1 MNSCTCE
8 NWTLEDVSNALQNLS
23 KDNKVIVVPMFQR
36 GKRWK
41 KQQEQTFIDS
51 MRKGYPV
58 GTMLFYKKLVNNKEN
73 YILVDGL
80 QRGNTIRKYMTNPT
94 EFFSMN
100 EISDSVCKEIMLAMG
115 LADNDATKAKKYLYE
130 FIQKQKRFDFPPTE
144 FFHLSQEL
152 CDLYDVSFAS
162 HGQQVI
168 GVLDNFFKEGKTD
181 YDQIAKSVIPVIIYN
196 GEESNLPE
204 IFDRINSKGTPLN
217 LYEVYAASWPVD
229 KKFHVSTKEIVEAVA
244 RKYEILCEDGYIID
258 GYNKEKFL
266 AAQELNAF
274 EYVFGLSKYLTTNYK
289 DLAFETSIGDDA
301 VNSLAFE
308 LVNACLN
315 DSDKIKTL
323 HELINQMDVDKFQSA
338 LENAIVFVSGSL
350 QAVTRFKGNKR
361 NADKILHS
369 KFQILSM
376 ISTTFKDMYDYGN
389 YDYHCDEWKD
399 KKDII
404 QKNLLHY
411 YVYDILTNYWFEG
424 GTGKI
429 HAAYK
434 PVNRYLQPISDRSW
448 MVAIGG
454 YFESTM
460 QRQESDKVKNVSKED
475 FVFLNCIY
483 LKTFTAMDQ
492 LSMDKFDVEHIAPK
506 SQMQKLIKKTNSH
519 GLPISCIANLCYLP
533 EFANRSKRDKNFY
546 QDKKYRKIVDLEEVE
561 SKYSFTT
568 ETDLEWMDIDYGTND
583 TEFLIASFT
592 DFLNNRFQALK
603 EKFCKSLDINIVD
616 ISDVKQNVYEALNDE
631 QMSEYVRII
640 GTGKTKDEYYSLEDS
655 EPTSKGRYMKAVIE
669 YYYEQ
674 HPEMTYEDLLTDLL
688 QRTAKAKFWPQIIAI
703 PSEIKKKQRGRYL
716 DNAET
721 TIMSHDGLEFAICN
735 QCNPERMNA
744 IIQLACECKLHTE
757 ISYWE
762 GKTAPVKEEKGSSVG
777 APFKFSM
784 VNLKP
789 GDKVIFEPLNLEVT
803 VATDKELEYKGKLYT
818 TTGFCKEFLP
828 GSMRNLSGA
837 YQGPKYF
844 LYNGKALSVLRKELE
859 SGQQLFVD
867 FE

>member
-8 NWTLEDVSNALQNLS
+8 NWTLEEVSKALQDSS

-41 KQQEQTFIDS
+41 TLQEQTFIDS

-58 GTMLFYKKLVNNKEN
+58 GTMLFYKKLVNNKEH

-94 EFFSMN
+94 IFFSMS
-100 EISDSVCKEIMLAMG
+100 EISDSVCDSILEAMCIG
-115 LADNDATKAKKYLYE
+115 DGDINKAKGHLFSFVHE
-130 FIQKQKRFDFPPTE
+130 QKKFDFTPMQYYK
-144 FFHLSQEL
+144 LSKEL
-152 CDLYDVSFAS
+152 CGLYDVSFDE
-162 HGQQVI
+162 HGESI
-168 GVLDNFFKEGKTD
+168 IEVLTAFFNDGKTD
-181 YDQIAKSVIPVIIYN
+181 YDNIAKSVIPVIIYN
-196 GEESNLPE
+196 GDENNLPE

-217 LYEVYAASWPVD
+217 LYEVYAASWPVNN
-229 KKFHVSTKEIVEAVA
+229 KFRVSTKEIVEAVV
-244 RKYEILCEDGYIID
+244 RKYEILREDGYIID

-266 AAQELNAF
+266 EAQELNSF
-274 EYVFGLSKYLTTNYK
+274 EYMFGLSKYLTTKYK
-289 DLAFETSIGDDA
+289 DLAFETNIGDDA

-315 DSDKIKTL
+315 DSDKIKSL
-323 HELINQMDVDKFQSA
+323 HELINKLDVDKFQKA
-338 LENAIVFVSGSL
+338 LEASIAFVTDSL
-350 QAVTRFKGNKR
+350 KAVTRFKGNKR
-361 NADKILHS
+361 NADKIFHS

-376 ISTTFKDMYDYGN
+376 ISTTFKDMYDEGIYEQV
-389 YDYHCDEWKD
+389 CDTWKD
-399 KKDII
+399 KKDVI

-434 PVNRYLQPISDRSW
+434 PSNRYLQPISDRSW

-460 QRQESDKVKNVSKED
+460 QRKESDKVKIVSKED
-475 FVFLNCIY
+475 YVFLNCIY
-483 LKTFTAMDQ
+483 LNTFTAMDQ

-506 SQMQKLIKKTNSH
+506 AQMQKMIKKTLSQ
-519 GLPISCIANLCYLP
+519 GLPISSIANLCYLP

-546 QDKKYRKIVDLEEVE
+546 QDKKYRSVVNLEEVE
-561 SKYSFTT
+561 AKYSFTT
-568 ETDLEWMDIDYGTND
+568 ESDLEWMDIEYTSND
-583 TEFLIASFT
+583 TEFLIASYT
-592 DFLNNRFQALK
+592 EFLNTRFQKLK
-603 EKFCKSLDINIVD
+603 ELFCKSLGINIVE
-616 ISDVKQNVYEALNDE
+616 ISDVKVNAYDALNDE
-631 QMSEYVRII
+631 QMSEYVTII
-640 GTGKTKDEYYSLEDS
+640 GSGKTKDEYYRLEDS

-674 HPEMTYEDLLTDLL
+674 HPEMTYEDLLKDLL
-688 QRTAKAKFWPQIIAI
+688 QRTAKARFWPQIIAL
-703 PSEIKKKQRGRYL
+703 PSDIKQQQRSRYV
-716 DNAET
+716 DNAES
-721 TIMSHDGLEFAICN
+721 TILSHDGYEFAICN

-744 IIQLACECKLHTE
+744 IIKLACECKLHTE

-762 GKTAPVKEEKGSSVG
+762 SKPSASNENNISSVG
-777 APFKFSM
+777 GPFKFSM
-784 VNLKP
+784 VGLKA
-789 GDKVIFEPLNLEVT
+789 GDKVIFKPLNLEVI
-803 VATDKELEYKGKLYT
+803 VANDKEVEYQGKLYS

-828 GSMRNLSGA
+828 VSMRNTSGA

-844 LYNGKALSVLRKELE
+844 LYNGKALNELRKHKENE
-859 SGQQLFVD
+859 Q
-867 FE
+867 

>member
-8 NWTLEDVSNALQNLS
+8 NWTLESVSKALLNS
-23 KDNKVIVVPMFQR
+23 SMDNKVIVVPMFQR

-41 KQQEQTFIDS
+41 KQQENTFIDS

-94 EFFSMN
+94 EFFSMS
-100 EISDSVCKEIMLAMG
+100 EISETVCNELMIALG
-115 LADNDATKAKKYLYE
+115 IPEADPNNAKNFLFT
-130 FIQKQKRFDFPPTE
+130 FIQKQKKYDLLPTE
-144 FFHLSQEL
+144 YLKISREL
-152 CDLYDVSFAS
+152 CELYEVPFSVY
-162 HGQQVI
+162 GEKVM
-168 GVLDNFFKEGKTD
+168 GVLTDFFQAGKND
-181 YDQIAKSVIPVIIYN
+181 FEQIAKSIIPVIIYN
-196 GEESNLPE
+196 GDENNLPE

-229 KKFHVSTKEIVEAVA
+229 KKFHVATKEIVEFVV
-244 RKYEILCEDGYIID
+244 RKYEILREDGYIID

-266 AAQELNAF
+266 EAQELNAF
-274 EYVFGLSKYLTTNYK
+274 EYMFGLSKYLTTKYK
-289 DLAFETSIGDDA
+289 ELAFEVSMGDDA

-315 DSDKIKTL
+315 DSDKIKSL
-323 HELINQMDVDKFQSA
+323 HELINKLDVGQFQMA
-338 LENAIVFVSGSL
+338 LENAILFVTDSL
-350 QAVTRFKGNKR
+350 KTVTRFKGNKR
-361 NADKILHS
+361 NSEKIFHS

-376 ISTTFKDMYDYGN
+376 ISTTFKDMYADGN
-389 YDYHCDEWKD
+389 YSQVCESWKD

-434 PVNRYLQPISDRSW
+434 PTNRYLQPVSDRTW

-454 YFESTM
+454 YFETTM
-460 QRQESDKVKNVSKED
+460 QRQELDKIKNVSKED
-475 FVFLNCIY
+475 YVFLNCIY
-483 LKTFTAMDQ
+483 LNTFTAMDQ

-506 SQMQKLIKKTNSH
+506 AQMQKLIKKTNSH

-546 QDKKYRKIVDLEEVE
+546 QDKNYRKVVNLDEVE
-561 SKYSFTT
+561 TKYSFTT
-568 ETDLEWMDIDYGTND
+568 QADLEWMDIDYGVND
-583 TEFLIASFT
+583 TEFLIASYT
-592 DFLNNRFQALK
+592 EFLNSRFQTLK
-603 EKFCKSLDINIVD
+603 ELFCKSMGINIVD
-616 ISDVKQNVYEALNDE
+616 ISDIKQNVYEALNDE
-631 QMSEYVRII
+631 QMSEYVTVI
-640 GTGKTKDEYYSLEDS
+640 GSGSTKDEYYSLEDS

-674 HPEMTYEDLLTDLL
+674 HPEMTYDDLLTDLL
-688 QRTAKAKFWPQIIAI
+688 QRTAKARFWPQILAI
-703 PSEIKKKQRGRYL
+703 PSEIKKNQRARYL

-721 TIMSHDGLEFAICN
+721 TIKSHDGIDFAICN

-762 GKTAPVKEEKGSSVG
+762 GKSAPTKEDKGTSVG

-784 VNLKP
+784 VNLKL
-789 GDKVIFEPLNLEVT
+789 GDKVVFEPLGVEVT
-803 VATDKELEYKGKLYT
+803 VANDKEVEYQGKLYT

-828 GSMRNLSGA
+828 GSMRNSSGA

-844 LYNGKALSVLRKELE
+844 KYNGKTLSDLRKE
-859 SGQQLFVD
+859 
-867 FE
+867 FEKKDDK